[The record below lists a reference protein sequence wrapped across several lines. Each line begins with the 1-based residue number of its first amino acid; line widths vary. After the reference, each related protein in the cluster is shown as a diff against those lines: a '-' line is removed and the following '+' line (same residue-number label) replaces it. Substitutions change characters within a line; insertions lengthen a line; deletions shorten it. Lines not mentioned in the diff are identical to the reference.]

1 MESPISRER
10 LMDPLE
16 ACLLLLLLNIELD
29 LAAKGGPAE
38 SMDALL
44 V

>member
-16 ACLLLLLLNIELD
+16 PCLLLLLITNEPD
-29 LAAKGGPAE
+29 LAAKGG
-38 SMDALL
+38 
-44 V
+44 